1 VSDVFSQDYSFR
13 YATVETLTPMI
24 RRVVARNP
32 SPFTFHGT
40 GTFIIGHGQ
49 VAIIDPGPE
58 IAEHIDALLDAL
70 RDETVT
76 HLLVTHT
83 HLDHSPACRAVKAA
97 TGATSFGYGPHG
109 SGQYQLGE
117 TVEEG
122 ADRDFAPDVAVRHG
136 DIIDG
141 KGWAFDCVFTPG
153 HTSNHICFHLREED
167 ALFTGDHVMGWSST
181 IVSPPD
187 GDMGMYIDS
196 LHRLRDRDDASYWP
210 THGPQVTDTRRLING
225 LIGHRLRR
233 REQVLRA
240 VRGGTGRIQE
250 LVPKIYI
257 ELPAA
262 MHPAAARSV
271 YSTLILLVQE
281 EQIEVVGEPGIDAEF
296 VPATAGGG

>member
-1 VSDVFSQDYSFR
+1 MFSQDYSFQ
-13 YATVETLTPMI
+13 YATVEILTPMV

-32 SPFTFHGT
+32 SPFTFYGT
-40 GTFIIGHGQ
+40 GTFIIGHGH

-58 IAEHIDALLDAL
+58 VAEHIDTLIDVL
-70 RDETVT
+70 RNETVT

-109 SGQYQLGE
+109 SGQYQRGE

-122 ADRDFAPDVAVRHG
+122 ADWEFAPDVAVRHG

-141 KGWAFDCVFTPG
+141 NGWTFDCVFTPG

-196 LHRLRDRDDASYWP
+196 LHRLRDRDDAIYWP
-210 THGPQVTDTRRLING
+210 THGPPVTDTRRLISG

-233 REQVLRA
+233 REQVLHAIRNG
-240 VRGGTGRIQE
+240 VRHIQD
-250 LVPKIYI
+250 LVPKIYT
-257 ELPAA
+257 ELPIA

-271 YSTLILLVQE
+271 YSTLILLIQE
-281 EQIEVVGEPGIDAEF
+281 EQIKVVGEPGIDAEF
-296 VPATAGGG
+296 IPIIPGGG

>member
-1 VSDVFSQDYSFR
+1 MFSQDYSFQ
-13 YATVETLTPMI
+13 YATVEILTPMV

-32 SPFTFHGT
+32 SPFTFYGT
-40 GTFIIGHGQ
+40 GTFIIGHGD

-58 IAEHIDALLDAL
+58 IAEHIETLLHAL
-70 RDETVT
+70 RNETVT

-83 HLDHSPACRAVKAA
+83 HLDHSPACRTVKAA
-97 TGATSFGYGPHG
+97 TGATTFGYGPHG
-109 SGQYQLGE
+109 SGRYQRGE

-122 ADRDFAPDVAVRHG
+122 ADWEFIPDVAIRHG

-141 KGWAFDCVFTPG
+141 KGWTFECVFTPG
-153 HTSNHICFHLREED
+153 HTSNHICFHLCEEG

-187 GDMGMYIDS
+187 GDMGLYLNS
-196 LHRLRDRDDASYWP
+196 LHGLRYRDDASYWP

-233 REQVLRA
+233 REQVLCA
-240 VRGGTGRIQE
+240 VRDGTRRIQD

-257 ELPAA
+257 ELPTA

-271 YSTLILLVQE
+271 YSTLIWLAQE
-281 EQIEVVGEPGIDAEF
+281 ERIEVIGGSGIDAEF
-296 VPATAGGG
+296 VPINQGGG

>member
-1 VSDVFSQDYSFR
+1 MSDVFSREYSFR

-32 SPFTFHGT
+32 SPFTFYGT

-58 IAEHIDALLDAL
+58 MTEHIDALLDAL
-70 RDETVT
+70 RGETVT

-83 HLDHSPACRAVKAA
+83 HLDHSPACRAVEAA
-97 TGATSFGYGPHG
+97 TGARSFGHGRHG
-109 SGQYQLGE
+109 SGQYQRGE

-122 ADRDFAPDVAVRHG
+122 ADWEFTPDVVVRHG

-141 KGWAFDCVFTPG
+141 KGWTFDCVYTPG

-225 LIGHRLRR
+225 LIDHRLRR

-240 VRGGTGRIQE
+240 VRDGTRRIQE

-257 ELPAA
+257 ELPTT
-262 MHPAAARSV
+262 MHRAAARSV
-271 YSTLILLVQE
+271 YSTLILLVHE
-281 EQIEVVGEPGIDAEF
+281 EQIEVIGEPGIDAEF
-296 VPATAGGG
+296 VPITPGGR